1 MPDFQ
6 RLRELLLSD
15 EQAQL
20 AQLQAQLREVA
31 LKHEKTFERL
41 PPELVTSLHN
51 DDGRISDAL
60 VKPLSRS
67 LAEAVRQQP
76 QSIVDALFPVIG
88 PSIRKAIAEALRDV
102 VGNLNQ
108 AVESSLSLQGLRWR
122 LEARRSGVPYAQVAL
137 RHSLRFHID
146 HVFLI
151 EPGSGLVLHHESAP
165 DLPEI
170 DADAVA
176 GMLSAINDFVH
187 DAVARDSRSALNSAT
202 VGEHVLWLIEGPRAN
217 LASFIR
223 GAPPLA
229 LQAALAQ
236 RLEQWH
242 GIRDASD
249 PHAPTVA
256 AMFAIGDLERLAA
269 ADNTA
274 AGTQRSGNGT
284 VKVLLLLLVLGVAAY
299 WWRSSLW
306 NTRIETLRAKLSA
319 HAGFVLTAIDSRPY
333 REVSIRGL
341 LDPVAEPLQADFER
355 AELGAVKLDID
366 TQSFVSA
373 APELALK
380 RAKTLLQPPSDLQ
393 LELDHGLLKLSGIA
407 TPEWIAA
414 ARERAP
420 WIAGI
425 TAIDTT
431 HVSAPDNTVALRA
444 ELDRQLKTIA
454 ALRVH
459 LMLAMTEL
467 DPAYPDEL
475 NVLTSQLENALA
487 LAAQLKLEIHI
498 HVFGLTDVIGED
510 MINRVLREKRAAWL
524 IEKLAAQ
531 GIAADRLRISGIPAA
546 LPPAQRLVRAAAVF
560 VNIGADASP

>member
-20 AQLQAQLREVA
+20 AQLQAQLHEVVQQ
-31 LKHEKTFERL
+31 HEKTFERL

-51 DDGRISDAL
+51 DDGRIADAL

-88 PSIRKAIAEALRDV
+88 PSIRKAIAEAMRDL

-122 LEARRSGVPYAQVAL
+122 IEARRSGVPYAQVVL
-137 RHSLRFHID
+137 RHSMRFHID

-151 EPGSGLVLHHESAP
+151 EPGSGLLLHQESAP
-165 DLPEI
+165 DLPAI
-170 DADAVA
+170 DAHAVA

-187 DAVARDSRSALNSAT
+187 DSVARDSRSALNSAT
-202 VGEHVLWLIEGPRAN
+202 VGEHVLWLIEAPRAN
-217 LASFIR
+217 LACFIR
-223 GAPPLA
+223 GAPPPA
-229 LQAALAQ
+229 LHAALAQ

-242 GIRDASD
+242 GSRDPAD
-249 PHAPTVA
+249 PHAANVDGLLK
-256 AMFAIGDLERLAA
+256 IDDLEHVAT
-269 ADNTA
+269 ADNSIV
-274 AGTQRSGNGT
+274 GTPRSANWPI
-284 VKVLLLLLVLGVAAY
+284 KILLVLLLLGIGVY
-299 WWRSSLW
+299 GWRSSHW
-306 NTRIETLRAKLSA
+306 NARIETLRTNLSA
-319 HAGFVLTAIDSRPY
+319 HAGFVLTGIESRPY
-333 REVSIRGL
+333 REVQIHGL
-341 LDPVAEPLQADFER
+341 LDPVAEPLQADIDH

-373 APELALK
+373 APALALK
-380 RAKTLLQPPSDLQ
+380 RAKTLLQPPPGLQ

-407 TPEWIAA
+407 TPEWVASV
-414 ARERAP
+414 RERAP

-425 TAIDTT
+425 NAIDTT
-431 HVSAPDNTVALRA
+431 HVSAPDNTAALRA

-454 ALRVH
+454 GLRVH
-459 LMLAMTEL
+459 LMLAKTEL

-475 NVLTSQLENALA
+475 HVLISQLESALI

-498 HVFGLTDVIGED
+498 QVYGLTDVLGED
-510 MINRVLREKRAAWL
+510 TINRVLREKRAAWL
-524 IEKLAAQ
+524 IEKLAAE
-531 GIAADRLRISGIPAA
+531 GIAADRLRASVIPDT
-546 LPPAQRLVRAAAVF
+546 LPPAQRLLRAAAVF
-560 VNIGADASP
+560 VSIDADAAR

>member
-20 AQLQAQLREVA
+20 AQLQAQLHEVA
-31 LKHEKTFERL
+31 QKHEKTFERL
-41 PPELVTSLHN
+41 PPELVTLLHN
-51 DDGRISDAL
+51 DDGRIADAL

-88 PSIRKAIAEALRDV
+88 PSIRKAIAEAMRDL

-122 LEARRSGVPYAQVAL
+122 IEARRSGVPYAQVVL
-137 RHSLRFHID
+137 RHLLRFHID

-165 DLPEI
+165 DLPAI

-187 DAVARDSRSALNSAT
+187 DSVARDSHSALNSAT

-217 LASFIR
+217 LACFIR

-242 GIRDASD
+242 GIRDHGD
-249 PHAPTVA
+249 PHAPAFTTL
-256 AMFAIGDLERLAA
+256 FAIGDLEHAATADNAA
-269 ADNTA
+269 A
-274 AGTQRSGNGT
+274 GKPRSANWP
-284 VKVLLLLLVLGVAAY
+284 VKVLLLLLVLGIAAY
-299 WWRSSLW
+299 WWRSSHW
-306 NTRIETLRAKLSA
+306 HARIENLRTNLSA
-319 HAGFVLTAIDSRPY
+319 HAGFVLTGIESRPY
-333 REVSIRGL
+333 REVHIHGL
-341 LDPVAEPLQADFER
+341 LDPVAEPLQADIDQ
-355 AELGAVKLDID
+355 AELGAVTLDID
-366 TQSFVSA
+366 TQPFVSA
-373 APELALK
+373 APALALK
-380 RAKTLLQPPSDLQ
+380 RAKTLLQPSPDLQ

-407 TPEWIAA
+407 TPEWIAS

-425 TAIDTT
+425 NAIDAT
-431 HVSAPDNTVALRA
+431 HVIAPDNTAALRA
-444 ELDRQLKTIA
+444 ELDHQLKTIA
-454 ALRVH
+454 NLRVH
-459 LMLAMTEL
+459 LMLAKTEL

-475 NVLTSQLENALA
+475 SVLTSQLKNALI

-498 HVFGLTDVIGED
+498 DVYGLTDVLGED
-510 MINRVLREKRAAWL
+510 TINRVLREKRAAWL
-524 IEKLAAQ
+524 IEKLIAE
-531 GIAADRLRISGIPAA
+531 GIAADRLHASAIPDT
-546 LPPAQRLVRAAAVF
+546 LPQAQRLLRAAAVF
-560 VNIGADASP
+560 VSIGADAAR